1 MGESVMDA
9 WVAEDGSYGG
19 VPLLQFDSKALT
31 DDQWERLTEIS
42 DSDKL
47 DYVKAILDGNNIAVC
62 EIEMENFGEEWG
74 L

>member
-31 DDQWERLTEIS
+31 DDQWERLTDIS

>member
-1 MGESVMDA
+1 MGESAMNA
-9 WVAEDGSYGG
+9 WVAEDGSYGAA
-19 VPLLQFDSKALT
+19 PLLQFDSKALT
-31 DDQWERLTEIS
+31 DDQWERLTDIS

>member
-19 VPLLQFDSKALT
+19 LPLLQFDSKALT
-31 DDQWERLTEIS
+31 DAQWERLTDIS